1 MRVPWPFQ
9 HLGLKAVS
17 LGIAVALW
25 VAVAGEEVVER
36 GLRIPLELQQFP
48 AGLEVLG
55 EPPALVDVRLRGT
68 SGALART
75 LPGDVTAVIDLKG
88 ARPGRRLYQLTP
100 DQVRSPFGVE
110 VIQVAPASLALEFE
124 EAATRKVP
132 IVATVDGEPAPGY
145 IAGTPIV
152 EPAEV
157 EIVGPK
163 SAIDSARDAISEA
176 VSVAGASAA
185 VKETVSVGLID
196 PSLRVK
202 SSRVATVTVPVMLG
216 PRERTF
222 RDVPVRLRGVGAS
235 LAAQSVPP
243 TVLALVR
250 GSREGVGRVSASEVI
265 ASVDLTGLGPGL
277 YTLPVRIETP
287 GAVGVVRIEPET
299 VQITIDDGKRR

>member
-9 HLGLKAVS
+9 HLGLKVVS

-110 VIQVAPASLALEFE
+110 VIQVAPASIALEFE
-124 EAATRKVP
+124 EAGTRKVP
-132 IVATVDGEPAPGY
+132 IIATVDGEPAPGY

-152 EPAEV
+152 DPPEV
-157 EIVGPK
+157 EIVGPR
-163 SAIDSARDAISEA
+163 SAIDSARDAITEA
-176 VSVAGASAA
+176 VSVAGANTA

-235 LAAQSVPP
+235 LSAQSVPP

-250 GSREGVGRVSASEVI
+250 GSREGVGRVSSSDVA